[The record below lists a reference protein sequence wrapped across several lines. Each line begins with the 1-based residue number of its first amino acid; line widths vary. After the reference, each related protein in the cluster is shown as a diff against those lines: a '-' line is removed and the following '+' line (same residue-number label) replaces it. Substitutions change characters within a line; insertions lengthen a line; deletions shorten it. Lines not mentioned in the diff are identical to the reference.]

1 MAEPHTLYKLII
13 LYMLK
18 KVNFPLTN
26 AQISNFVLDQGY
38 TTYFTLQEIIHEL
51 LDSGL
56 IHGETI
62 RNPPATTSL
71 TPAPR
76 LWTISAARFPGRFRR
91 ISTTIWKK
99 TAFSSAM
106 KSRSSPTIIRPQKEN
121 IRRNARYG
129 KRMRI
134 WSACR

>member
-62 RNPPATTSL
+62 RNTSRYNITDAGAETL
-71 TPAPR
+71 DYFGSK
-76 LWTISAARFPGRFRR
+76 ISRP
-91 ISTTIWKK
+91 IQEDIDNYLEE